1 MSLIIDFIFRR
12 HLQEQED
19 TLKKLMENRQIQ
31 QMKELDTL
39 FEKYVVVLY
48 IRMVLNLSLFLFTLG
63 VISNHI
69 SFIFRETKTMKE
81 TQAKTS
87 VETAREVNN
96 DKSLKSKAE
105 KERILREK
113 NSNMTK

>member
-48 IRMVLNLSLFLFTLG
+48 IRMVLNHFYLLLVLYQIIFLSFLG
-63 VISNHI
+63 K
-69 SFIFRETKTMKE
+69 RK
-81 TQAKTS
+81 Q
-87 VETAREVNN
+87 
-96 DKSLKSKAE
+96 
-105 KERILREK
+105 
-113 NSNMTK
+113 

>member
-39 FEKYVVVLY
+39 FEKYVVVLSIIY
-48 IRMVLNLSLFLFTLG
+48 LHPLKT
-63 VISNHI
+63 
-69 SFIFRETKTMKE
+69 TKNYYLLLE
-81 TQAKTS
+81 STQI
-87 VETAREVNN
+87 N
-96 DKSLKSKAE
+96 
-105 KERILREK
+105 IL
-113 NSNMTK
+113 

>member
-39 FEKYVVVLY
+39 FEKYVVVLSIIY
-48 IRMVLNLSLFLFTLG
+48 LHPL
-63 VISNHI
+63 
-69 SFIFRETKTMKE
+69 KTNYYLLLE
-81 TQAKTS
+81 STQI
-87 VETAREVNN
+87 N
-96 DKSLKSKAE
+96 
-105 KERILREK
+105 IL
-113 NSNMTK
+113 

>member
-39 FEKYVVVLY
+39 FEKYVVVLS
-48 IRMVLNLSLFLFTLG
+48 ISLVFNLASLSITIYFWNLHQLTFYNLG
-63 VISNHI
+63 K
-69 SFIFRETKTMKE
+69 RK
-81 TQAKTS
+81 Q
-87 VETAREVNN
+87 
-96 DKSLKSKAE
+96 
-105 KERILREK
+105 
-113 NSNMTK
+113 

>member
-1 MSLIIDFIFRR
+1 
-12 HLQEQED
+12 
-19 TLKKLMENRQIQ
+19 MENRQIQ

-39 FEKYVVVLY
+39 FEKYVVVFSVSLVFNL
-48 IRMVLNLSLFLFTLG
+48 ILNYYRLLVHNNSYF
-63 VISNHI
+63 
-69 SFIFRETKTMKE
+69 FIFRETKTMKE

>member
-1 MSLIIDFIFRR
+1 
-12 HLQEQED
+12 
-19 TLKKLMENRQIQ
+19 MENRQIQ
-31 QMKELDTL
+31 QMKELETL
-39 FEKYVVVLY
+39 FEKYVKLQV
-48 IRMVLNLSLFLFTLG
+48 T
-63 VISNHI
+63 ISITIQVYCLVNKLMNMYATI
-69 SFIFRETKTMKE
+69 TFFSNFRETKTMKE